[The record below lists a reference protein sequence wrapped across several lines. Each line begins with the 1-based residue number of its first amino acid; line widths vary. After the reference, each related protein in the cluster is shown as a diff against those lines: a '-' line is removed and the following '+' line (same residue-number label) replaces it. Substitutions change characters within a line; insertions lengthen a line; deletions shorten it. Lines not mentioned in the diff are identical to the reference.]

1 MKKFI
6 DVIMGSRQLMLIII
20 LVVFSLVVV
29 VIEPAF
35 LSPAGLQAILN
46 GLTVEGTIVI
56 GMALLL
62 ISGEMDLS
70 VGAIYAFTGVVT
82 GLLLVSGIPVLLA
95 IIMGIIIAMIVGA
108 INGALIARLGLNSF
122 ITTLGMG
129 TALFGLMRILSKGAA
144 VLNLP
149 DAFTKISRTQVF
161 GFPIPVYIMF
171 ALVGIFHYLVKYNK
185 MFRQSYYVG
194 GNRKAAELNG
204 INAKKVILM
213 NYVIVAA
220 IAGFVGILTAARF
233 GTASITLGSAT
244 ALNTITAAIIG
255 GASLKGGKGTIF
267 GAFLGALFMQFL
279 ASALN
284 MLGINTH
291 WQSFVTGGILILAI
305 YADVLNEKREQN
317 KLGKV

>member
-1 MKKFI
+1 MKKYI
-6 DVIMGSRQLMLIII
+6 ELITGNRSLMLVIII
-20 LVVFSLVVV
+20 AVFSIVVAI
-29 VIEPAF
+29 IEPAF
-35 LSPAGLQAILN
+35 LSMAGLQAILN
-46 GLTVEGTIVI
+46 GLAVEGTIVI
-56 GMALLL
+56 GMSLLL

-82 GLLLVSGIPVLLA
+82 GLFLLAGIPVILA
-95 IIMGIIIAMIVGA
+95 IVMGIVVAMIAGI
-108 INGALIARLGLNSF
+108 INGTLVAKLGLNSF
-122 ITTLGMG
+122 ITTLGMS
-129 TALFGLMRILSKGAA
+129 AVLFGLMRILSGGQA

-149 DAFTKISRTQVF
+149 SAFSDIARTKVF
-161 GFPIPVYIMF
+161 GFPIPVYIMLVLVF
-171 ALVGIFHYLVKYNK
+171 AFHFLVKKNK
-185 MFRQSYYVG
+185 FFRQSYYVG

-204 INAKKVILM
+204 INAKKVILT
-213 NYVIVAA
+213 NYIIMGA
-220 IAGFVGILTAARF
+220 IAGFVGILTASRF

-291 WQSFVTGGILILAI
+291 YQTFVTGAILILAI
-305 YADVLNEKREQN
+305 YADVLNERRERN
-317 KLGKV
+317 RE

>member
-1 MKKFI
+1 MKKLLGM
-6 DVIMGSRQLMLIII
+6 IMGSRSLMLIII
-20 LVVFSLVVV
+20 LVVFSTVVAI
-29 VIEPAF
+29 IEPAF
-35 LSPAGLQAILN
+35 LSMAGLQAVLN
-46 GLTVEGTIVI
+46 GLAVEGTIVI

-70 VGAIYAFTGVVT
+70 VGAIYAFTGVAT
-82 GLLLVSGIPVLLA
+82 GLLLLA
-95 IIMGIIIAMIVGA
+95 GVPIIIAIILGVLIAMLAGF
-108 INGALIARLGLNSF
+108 INGFLIAKLGLNSF
-122 ITTLGMG
+122 ITTLGMS
-129 TALFGLMRILSKGAA
+129 TALFGLMRILAKGAA

-149 DAFTKISRTQVF
+149 TAFSAIARTKLF
-161 GFPIPVYIMF
+161 GFPIPVYIMIV
-171 ALVGIFHYLVKYNK
+171 LVLVFHFLVKKNK
-185 MFRQSYYVG
+185 FFRQSYYVG

-204 INAKKVILM
+204 IKAKKIVLT
-213 NYVIVAA
+213 NYIIMGA
-220 IAGFVGILTAARF
+220 IAGFVGILTASRF

-291 WQSFVTGGILILAI
+291 YQSFITGVILIFAI
-305 YADVLNEKREQN
+305 YADVLNERREKN
-317 KLGKV
+317 LK

>member
-1 MKKFI
+1 MLMKKFI
-6 DVIMGSRQLMLIII
+6 GMMMGSRSLMLMII
-20 LVVFSLVVV
+20 LVVFSIVVAI
-29 VIEPAF
+29 IEPSF
-35 LSPAGLQAILN
+35 LSMGGLQAILN
-46 GLTVEGTIVI
+46 GLAVEGTIVI

-70 VGAIYAFTGVVT
+70 VGAIYAFTGVAT
-82 GLLLVSGIPVLLA
+82 GLLLLAGVPVVIAVILGIL
-95 IIMGIIIAMIVGA
+95 IAMFAGF
-108 INGALIARLGLNSF
+108 INGTLVAKLGLNSF
-122 ITTLGMG
+122 ITTLGMS
-129 TALFGLMRILSKGAA
+129 TALFGLMRILAKGAA

-149 DAFTKISRTQVF
+149 PAFSAIARSKLF
-161 GFPIPVYIMF
+161 GFPIPVYIMIV
-171 ALVGIFHYLVKYNK
+171 LVLTFHFLVKKNK
-185 MFRQSYYVG
+185 LFRQSYYVG

-204 INAKKVILM
+204 INAKKVILT
-213 NYVIVAA
+213 NYIIMGA
-220 IAGFVGILTAARF
+220 IAGFVGILTASRF

-291 WQSFVTGGILILAI
+291 YQSFITGVILIFAI
-305 YADVLNEKREQN
+305 YADVLNERREKN
-317 KLGKV
+317 LK